1 MNRGEEVTLQSL
13 AQSLEALTRS
23 LEKVSKKVDNNSREN
38 QRLEKL
44 LQDAKTE
51 RMQLQQ
57 EAKEERAQIA
67 SRTSKAGNDSERVK
81 CPSSMTDAELEVLR
95 QTFETYDHKG
105 DGMFGADELI
115 QVLQVL
121 GWFDVTMDDT
131 ERMMLRHDLTGEAHL
146 VNFTEFMNIYQ
157 DVLQKNLIDANKHK
171 LHEMS
176 FYGPAA
182 LVRWVRHDGEEVRGD
197 ITGPAVFAG
206 RRCARVLVLNKWV
219 ECVFYVSIA
228 IAATNSGVQTYAG
241 FAGSLGVLI
250 VDIITLGIFAVEV
263 ILKLCAESPRLISYI
278 GFASDFW
285 NLLDLVLLAQLV
297 TLAVVTDQSHGL
309 SGDNAVQALRVLRL
323 LRALRAM
330 RILRAAKVLP
340 ELTAVFE
347 TLVKSV
353 RSAAYVGVFFFI
365 IQYMFSI
372 VGATLFG
379 KNDPFHFGN
388 LGNAMVSLFR
398 VATLEDW
405 TDIMYYQTYGCHGW
419 ADYESVVEHGTD
431 GTLIAEDS
439 CEHEAFGWVSVIFF
453 VVYIM
458 VSVFFVLNLFVGII
472 VNSSINAANEA
483 DKRQKEARQWAMDK
497 KHKGETPINFGQGE
511 NLSRTDSTDTVKML
525 NPIVGDEKADS
536 SLE

>member
-13 AQSLEALTRS
+13 AQSLE
-23 LEKVSKKVDNNSREN
+23 EVSKKVDNNSREN

-131 ERMMLRHDLTGEAHL
+131 ERLMLRHDSTGEAHL
-146 VNFTEFMNIYQ
+146 VNLTEFLNIYQ
-157 DVLQKNLIDANKHK
+157 DVLQKDGIDAHKHK
-171 LHEMS
+171 LYEMS

-206 RRCARVLVLNKWV
+206 RRCARVLVLNKWL
-219 ECVFYVSIA
+219 ETLFYVSIA
-228 IAATNSGVQTYAG
+228 IAATNSGVQTYARV
-241 FAGSLGVLI
+241 AGSLGVLI
-250 VDIITLGIFAVEV
+250 VENITLGIFAVEI
-263 ILKLCAESPRLISYI
+263 ILKICAESPRLESYI
-278 GFASDFW
+278 GFAADPW
-285 NLLDLVLLAQLV
+285 NLLDLVLLALLV
-297 TLAVVTDQSHGL
+297 SLTVITDQISNQQSAL
-309 SGDNAVQALRVLRL
+309 QALRVLRL
-323 LRALRAM
+323 LRAL

>member
-81 CPSSMTDAELEVLR
+81 CPSFMTDAELAALR
-95 QTFETYDHKG
+95 QMFETYDHSGHSG
-105 DGMFGADELI
+105 DGMFEADELI

-206 RRCARVLVLNKWV
+206 RRCARVLVLNKWL
-219 ECVFYVSIA
+219 ETLFYVSIA
-228 IAATNSGVQTYAG
+228 IAATNSGVQTYARV
-241 FAGSLGVLI
+241 AGSLGVLI
-250 VDIITLGIFAVEV
+250 VENITLGIFAVEI
-263 ILKLCAESPRLISYI
+263 ILKICAE
-278 GFASDFW
+278 
-285 NLLDLVLLAQLV
+285 
-297 TLAVVTDQSHGL
+297 
-309 SGDNAVQALRVLRL
+309 
-323 LRALRAM
+323 
-330 RILRAAKVLP
+330 
-340 ELTAVFE
+340 
-347 TLVKSV
+347 
-353 RSAAYVGVFFFI
+353 
-365 IQYMFSI
+365 
-372 VGATLFG
+372 
-379 KNDPFHFGN
+379 
-388 LGNAMVSLFR
+388 
-398 VATLEDW
+398 
-405 TDIMYYQTYGCHGW
+405 
-419 ADYESVVEHGTD
+419 
-431 GTLIAEDS
+431 
-439 CEHEAFGWVSVIFF
+439 
-453 VVYIM
+453 
-458 VSVFFVLNLFVGII
+458 
-472 VNSSINAANEA
+472 
-483 DKRQKEARQWAMDK
+483 
-497 KHKGETPINFGQGE
+497 
-511 NLSRTDSTDTVKML
+511 
-525 NPIVGDEKADS
+525 
-536 SLE
+536 